1 MNLDSKSQTK
11 LYGLSS
17 DLHSLIKLYDL
28 NLLSNKILISG
39 SNGIGKSTLAY
50 HFVNY
55 IFSKDED
62 YPYNLKD
69 YSINDKNRS
78 FKLIENKSHPNIYQI
93 DLVDDKR
100 TIEISQ
106 IREMINYANKS
117 SFNDKPKFVLIKKVE
132 NLNINS
138 INALLKI
145 VEEPGENLFF
155 LLVHDST
162 KKLLNTLSSRC
173 ITFKL
178 NLTYKES
185 LEISNKIIN
194 DNIFETLN
202 EELVSYYISPG
213 EIVSL
218 INFSKV
224 NNVDLKKISLNKFLL
239 LLIDEKFYSKDK
251 FIREYIFNMIQ
262 HYFSNVLLKSN
273 RKKETY
279 IFYNKFFTMS
289 NYCKKYNLN
298 YDNLFMELKTK
309 LLNE

>member
-132 NLNINS
+132 NLNITQ
-138 INALLKI
+138 
-145 VEEPGENLFF
+145 
-155 LLVHDST
+155 DS
-162 KKLLNTLSSRC
+162 
-173 ITFKL
+173 
-178 NLTYKES
+178 
-185 LEISNKIIN
+185 
-194 DNIFETLN
+194 
-202 EELVSYYISPG
+202 
-213 EIVSL
+213 
-218 INFSKV
+218 
-224 NNVDLKKISLNKFLL
+224 
-239 LLIDEKFYSKDK
+239 
-251 FIREYIFNMIQ
+251 
-262 HYFSNVLLKSN
+262 
-273 RKKETY
+273 
-279 IFYNKFFTMS
+279 
-289 NYCKKYNLN
+289 
-298 YDNLFMELKTK
+298 
-309 LLNE
+309 